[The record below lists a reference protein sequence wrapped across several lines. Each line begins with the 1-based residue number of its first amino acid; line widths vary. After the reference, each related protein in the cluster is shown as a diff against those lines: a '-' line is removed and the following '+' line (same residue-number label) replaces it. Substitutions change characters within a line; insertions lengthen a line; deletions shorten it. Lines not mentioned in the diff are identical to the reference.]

1 MKKITFTT
9 ILTLLVFSVC
19 NYAEESIAIK
29 NIQLNLEEKKLKT
42 EFHIFLQK
50 EYNPNDR
57 FFLNNITKAL
67 QNNVI
72 ADGHNLNVIKTIFHD
87 KVMIENIQDECNV
100 VRKTGFISIDKSYE
114 ENLKDKLPG
123 VPGPSWFIYFNI
135 SEKNE
140 VYNISLRYF
149 SVKSLY
155 LKKYK

>member
-1 MKKITFTT
+1 MKKITLTT
-9 ILTLLVFSVC
+9 ILTVIVFGIF
-19 NYAEESIAIK
+19 NFADEPTAIK
-29 NIQLNLEEKKLKT
+29 NIELNIEEKKLKT
-42 EFHIFLQK
+42 EFHTFLQK

-57 FFLNNITKAL
+57 FFLNNVTKAL
-67 QNNVI
+67 QNDVI
-72 ADGHNLNVIKTIFHD
+72 ADGHDLNVIKNIFHD
-87 KVMIENIQDECNV
+87 KVMIENIQDEYNV

-114 ENLKDKLPG
+114 YNLKDKLPG

-155 LKKYK
+155 MKQYK